1 MANLPPASVLGP
13 EGPPPIKKPRID
25 SDSGE
30 KKGIVSHFGSERGFG

>member
-13 EGPPPIKKPRID
+13 EGPPPMKKLRTE

-30 KKGIVSHFGSERGFG
+30 KKNDYAWAAKGGFG